1 MQLQPL
7 FTNETNTIKVSVAK
21 PREIKLIKEEKVTT
35 DPKGVISSGIYKVIN
50 WEKNRLRFVFAILS
64 ILTIANAIFV
74 SVYSTQFA
82 GSTKWQAYILP
93 VVVQLLV
100 IYKSLIS
107 VFELTSLNKS
117 IDRYRE
123 DLRFDLASLPAFI
136 NKMYF
141 NLYSRQVTHN
151 WFTFFIVFYGSI
163 FTLVFW
169 WLKDVDW
176 WILTFDKW
184 IESTFG
190 NPDLMV
196 WVFSISLI
204 GLLFFHITFVIHRK
218 RRILE
223 MDAYFGGQLAP
234 VTEIS
239 KMQKE
244 KNKFF
249 RRLFIFS
256 VLVILVIPILI
267 KLILRY
273 IKKTK

>member
-7 FTNETNTIKVSVAK
+7 FANDTSTIKVSVAQ
-21 PREIKLIKEEKVTT
+21 PREVKLVKEEKVTV

-50 WEKNRLRFVFAILS
+50 WEKNRLNFVFAVIAF
-64 ILTIANAIFV
+64 ITIANAIFI
-74 SVYSTQFA
+74 SVYSTVF
-82 GSTKWQAYILP
+82 SSSLKWSAYILP
-93 VVVQLLV
+93 VSVQLFAL
-100 IYKSLIS
+100 YKLLIS
-107 VFELTSLNKS
+107 LFELSSLNKS
-117 IDRYRE
+117 VDRYRE

-151 WFTFFIVFYGSI
+151 WFTFFTVFYGTI
-163 FTLVFW
+163 FTLIFW
-169 WLKDVDW
+169 WLKDFNW
-176 WILTFDKW
+176 WILTFDQW
-184 IESTFG
+184 IRMTFG

-196 WVFSISLI
+196 WVFSGSLISL
-204 GLLFFHITFVIHRK
+204 LFIHVAFVIHRK

-234 VTEIS
+234 VSEIN

-256 VLVILVIPILI
+256 VLLILVIPILI

-273 IKKTK
+273 IKKSK